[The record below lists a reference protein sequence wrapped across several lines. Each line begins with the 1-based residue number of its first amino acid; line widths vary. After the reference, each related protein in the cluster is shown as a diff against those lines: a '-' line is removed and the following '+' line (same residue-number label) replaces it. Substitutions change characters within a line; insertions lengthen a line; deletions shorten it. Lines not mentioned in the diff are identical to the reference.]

1 MTERLLTLAGMAV
14 AVNGPREGERGAP
27 GAEARR
33 RLYDAAVQA
42 FAAKGFHGTTTR
54 DIATAAGM
62 SPAALYVHHRSKED
76 LLHVISARGHAAA
89 LEICESAVTAAA
101 TPTEQLERLVVD
113 FALFHCTH
121 HTLARIV
128 NYELTSLS
136 PEHRAEIMEMRRGMD
151 AVVRGIVTRGVESG
165 EFDIESPAM
174 TAAAVLSLGI
184 DIARWYDDG
193 RGWPAERVASHYREM
208 ALRMVGASVS
218 AGPTA

>member
-1 MTERLLTLAGMAV
+1 MAV
-14 AVNGPREGERGAP
+14 AVNGPREGTPNAP

-33 RLYDAAVQA
+33 RLYEAAVQA

-76 LLHVISARGHAAA
+76 LLHVISAAGHAEA
-89 LEICESAVTAAA
+89 LRICEDAVRSAETA
-101 TPTEQLERLVVD
+101 TQQLERLVVD

-128 NYELTSLS
+128 NYELSSLT
-136 PEHRAEIMEMRRGMD
+136 PEHRMEIMDLRRRMD
-151 AVVRGIVTRGVESG
+151 AVVRDVVVRGVETG
-165 EFDIESPAM
+165 EFDTESPAL
-174 TAAAVLSLGI
+174 TGAALLSLGI

-193 RGWPAERVASHYREM
+193 RGWTAERVAEHYRAL
-208 ALRMVGASVS
+208 ALRMVGATRGD
-218 AGPTA
+218 ARA